1 MKILNFGSLNIDY
14 VYEVPYFP
22 NPGETLSS
30 IKYNSYPGGKGLNQ
44 SVAIA
49 KAGSYVYHA
58 GKIGENS
65 EILIQALQESGVDT
79 TLLDH
84 TGRIT
89 GHAIIQVDHNGDNCI
104 ILHGGCNKEITKD
117 YINQVFSLLEE
128 DDILVLQNEINDL
141 QLIVDKAVEKNLRIA
156 LNPSPMDTRL
166 STLNL
171 SGITW
176 LILNEIEGAEL
187 SGSQDPNEILAI
199 LLERYPQLKVVLTL
213 GDKGAVYQEKQ
224 LRYEQ
229 PIFPAAVKDTTA
241 AGDTFT
247 GYFISMVSSGIEV
260 SEALKIASK
269 AASLSVSKEGASSSI
284 PTKDEVLKALNN
296 G

>member
-1 MKILNFGSLNIDY
+1 MKILNFGSLNIDH

-65 EILIQALQESGVDT
+65 ELLVQALQESGVDT

-84 TGRIT
+84 TGRVT
-89 GHAIIQVDHNGDNCI
+89 GHAIIQVDESGDNCI
-104 ILHGGCNKEITKD
+104 IIHGGCNKEITKD
-117 YINQVFSLLEE
+117 YINHILSILEE

-141 QLIVDKAVEKNLRIA
+141 QLIVDMAIKKKLRIA
-156 LNPSPMDTRL
+156 LNPSPMDESLRKI
-166 STLNL
+166 NL

-176 LILNEIEGAEL
+176 LILNEIEGTAL
-187 SGSQDPNEILAI
+187 SGSKDPIEITNV
-199 LLERYPQLKVVLTL
+199 LLEKYPQLKVVLTL
-213 GDKGAVYQEKQ
+213 GDKGAIYQEKH

-229 PIFPAAVKDTTA
+229 PIFPVPVKDTTA

-247 GYFISMVSSGIEV
+247 GYFISMVASGFEV
-260 SEALKIASK
+260 STALKIAAK
-269 AASLSVSKEGASSSI
+269 AASLAVSREGASSSI
-284 PTKDEVLKALNN
+284 PTRDDVLTALYN

>member
-1 MKILNFGSLNIDY
+1 MKILNFGSLNIDH

-30 IKYNSYPGGKGLNQ
+30 VKYNSYPGGKGLNQ
-44 SVAIA
+44 SVAMA

-65 EILIQALQESGVDT
+65 DILIQALQESGVDT

-89 GHAIIQVDHNGDNCI
+89 GHAIIQVNESGDNCI
-104 ILHGGCNKEITKD
+104 ILHGGSNREITKE
-117 YINQVFSLLEE
+117 YIDQIFSTLEE
-128 DDILVLQNEINDL
+128 NDILVLQNEINDL
-141 QLIVDKAVEKNLRIA
+141 QFIIEMATKKKLKIA
-156 LNPSPMDTRL
+156 LNPSPVDEAL
-166 STLNL
+166 CKIDL

-187 SGSQDPNEILAI
+187 AGSREPIEITNT

-213 GDKGAVYQEKQ
+213 GDKGAIYQEQQ

-229 PIFPAAVKDTTA
+229 PIFPADVKDTTA

-247 GYFISMVSSGIEV
+247 GYFISLVAKGTEV
-260 SEALKIASK
+260 SEALKFAAK
-269 AASLSVSKEGASSSI
+269 AASLAVSREGASSSI
-284 PTKDEVLKALNN
+284 PTKDEVLIALNN